1 MCELYHIIK
10 GVVKMDITKVL
21 EVLSKYIVD
30 LENKIELKDWEI
42 EKLKEDKEK

>member
-1 MCELYHIIK
+1 
-10 GVVKMDITKVL
+10 MDITKVL

-42 EKLKEDKEK
+42 EKLKEKLNENSDER

>member
-1 MCELYHIIK
+1 
-10 GVVKMDITKVL
+10 MDITKVL